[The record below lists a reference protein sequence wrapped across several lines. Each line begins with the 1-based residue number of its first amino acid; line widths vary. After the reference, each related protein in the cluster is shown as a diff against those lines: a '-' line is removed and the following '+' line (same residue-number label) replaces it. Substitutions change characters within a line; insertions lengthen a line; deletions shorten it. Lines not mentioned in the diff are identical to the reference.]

1 MSSVPPS
8 TPPGGM
14 PPGYPPP
21 GYPPY
26 DPKMQWRVY
35 REQQRAA
42 WRAQR
47 DAWKAQR
54 YAAKAGYV
62 GGAYVPR
69 VPSIVGPILLIGVGI
84 IALLIATGRLVAVD
98 FWSWYGHWWPML
110 LILAGLALLGE
121 WAIDMRSKT
130 PVHRGGGFVGVII
143 LLAFI
148 GIGAAGWNHFWGPF
162 RAQFG
167 DNGDDFFNAF
177 GLPEHDFDQQVL
189 SQQIPA
195 NATIEIQ
202 NPRGDVSITSTD
214 GSSVEVQAHEVAYAG
229 SDSEAKKVFDSEAA
243 HVSVS
248 GNAVLVKSESNNS
261 GRLNLTI
268 SVPKS
273 AKVTVDS
280 GRGDVTAA
288 GLGGGINVSAAHG
301 DIHLNSIEGSV
312 QVHFSN
318 GRHDFSAHDVG
329 GDVTADGDCNDLTL
343 SEIKGKITQNGEI
356 LGDVHIESAAGPIH
370 LHTSV
375 TELQVADLPGDLT
388 LNSDD
393 LRVTEAKGQ
402 VRVTTHSKDIDLS
415 EIYGDTYVEDR
426 DGRIA
431 IAPAGNFAIDARNN
445 KGDVEVTLPPN
456 ASASVSLH
464 TRNGD
469 IVSDYPVPSMDG
481 ENKTAAFTIGSG
493 GAKISL
499 TTDNGDLHIKKGSTE
514 PPPPPSMSA
523 APRAPAAPGAPPPPH
538 LKAPKAPQQPVTQ

>member
-1 MSSVPPS
+1 
-8 TPPGGM
+8 
-14 PPGYPPP
+14 
-21 GYPPY
+21 
-26 DPKMQWRVY
+26 MQWRVY

-69 VPSIVGPILLIGVGI
+69 VPSIVGPILLIGIGI

-98 FWSWYGHWWPML
+98 FWSWYGHWWPLL
-110 LILAGLALLGE
+110 LILGGLALLAE
-121 WAIDMRSKT
+121 WAIDLRRKT
-130 PVHRGGGFVGVII
+130 PVHRGGGFVGLII

-148 GIGAAGWNHFWGPF
+148 GVSAAGWNHFWGPF

-167 DNGDDFFNAF
+167 DNGDDFFNSF
-177 GLPEHDFDQQVL
+177 GLPEHDLDQQVL
-189 SQQIPA
+189 NTQIPA
-195 NATIEIQ
+195 NATVEIQ
-202 NPRGDVSITSTD
+202 NPRGDISITSTD
-214 GSSVEVQAHEVAYAG
+214 GSNVEVQAHEVAYAS

-243 HVSVS
+243 NVKVS
-248 GNAVLVKSESNNS
+248 GDAVLIKSLSNNS

-273 AKVTVDS
+273 AKVTVDA

-288 GLGGGINVSAAHG
+288 GLGDGINVSASHG
-301 DIHLNSIEGSV
+301 DIHLSSIDGPV

-318 GRHDFSAHDVG
+318 GRHDFSAHDVS

-356 LGDVHIESAAGPIH
+356 LGDVHIENALGPIH
-370 LHTSV
+370 LHTTV
-375 TELQVADLPGDLT
+375 TELQVAELPGDLT

-431 IAPAGNFAIDARNN
+431 IEPAGNYAIDARNN

-469 IVSDYPVPSMDG
+469 IVSDYPVPSTDG
-481 ENKTAAFTIGSG
+481 ENKSASFTVGGG
-493 GAKISL
+493 GAKVSL
-499 TTDNGDLHIKKGSTE
+499 TTDNGDLHIKKGSTA
-514 PPPPPSMSA
+514 PPPPPSVSA
-523 APRAPAAPGAPPPPH
+523 APRTPNSPMAPAAPH
-538 LKAPKAPQQPVTQ
+538 LKAPKAAQEPVTQ

>member
-1 MSSVPPS
+1 M
-8 TPPGGM
+8 
-14 PPGYPPP
+14 PP

-26 DPKMQWRVY
+26 DPRTQWRVY

-54 YAAKAGYV
+54 YAARAGYV

-69 VPSIVGPILLIGVGI
+69 VPSIVGPVLLIGIGV
-84 IALLIATGRLVAVD
+84 IALLIVTGHMAAVD
-98 FWSWYGHWWPML
+98 FWSWYGRWWPSL
-110 LILAGLALLGE
+110 LILGGLALLAE
-121 WAIDMRSKT
+121 WAIDLRRKT
-130 PVHRGGGFVGVII
+130 PVHRGGGFVGLII

-148 GIGAAGWNHFWGPF
+148 GVSAAGWNHFWGPF

-167 DNGDDFFNAF
+167 DNGDDFFNSL
-177 GLPEHDFDQQVL
+177 GQPEHDFDQQVL
-189 SQQIPA
+189 NTQIPA

-202 NPRGDVSITSTD
+202 NPRGDISITSAD
-214 GSSVEVQAHEVAYAG
+214 GPNVEVQAHEVAYAG
-229 SDSEAKKVFDSEAA
+229 SDSEAKKIFYSEAA
-243 HVSVS
+243 NIKVS
-248 GNAVLVKSESNNS
+248 GNAVLVKSDSNNS
-261 GRLNLTI
+261 GKLNLTI

-273 AKVTVDS
+273 ARVTVDA

-288 GLGGGINVSAAHG
+288 GLGGGINVSASHG
-301 DIHLNSIEGSV
+301 DIHLSGISGSV
-312 QVHFSN
+312 QVHFSD
-318 GRHDFSAHDVG
+318 GRQHDFSAHDIG
-329 GDVTADGDCNDLTL
+329 GDITADGDCNDLTL

-356 LGDVHIESAAGPIH
+356 LGDVHIENAAGPIH

-375 TELQVADLPGDLT
+375 TELQVAELPGDLT

-431 IAPAGNFAIDARNN
+431 IAPAGNYAIDARNN

-456 ASASVSLH
+456 ASATVNLH

-481 ENKTAAFTIGSG
+481 ENKTAAIMIGNG

-499 TTDNGDLHIKKGSTE
+499 TTDNGDLHIKKGSTA
-514 PPPPPSMSA
+514 PPPPPSIA
-523 APRAPAAPGAPPPPH
+523 GAPRAPAEPMAPSAPH